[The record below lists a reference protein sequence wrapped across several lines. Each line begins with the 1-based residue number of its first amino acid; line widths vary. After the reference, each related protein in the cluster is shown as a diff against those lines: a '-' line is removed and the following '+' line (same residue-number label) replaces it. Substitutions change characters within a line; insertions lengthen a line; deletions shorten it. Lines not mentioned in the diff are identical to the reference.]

1 MKSTNENLNQEKNV
15 NYNNEKE
22 NTKLE
27 KNIIIS
33 LIILAIILLFIS
45 TFFIHDIIDT
55 GTINSTQTTQ
65 INYPEPNKPDD
76 NNNNNSNNNNNNNNG
91 NNNNDNNNNDINN
104 GNNSGNN
111 SGNNN
116 NNTQPIIVDEEARI
130 RILEESTDWSQLKE
144 LDIFKTNY
152 ECVKEGKIAPGV
164 QGTYIYTVENYGEK
178 PMVYDMKYTDENP
191 YKINMVYKL
200 KRNGQYVAGNE
211 NTWVNL
217 SKLDLKDLK
226 IKSKT
231 TDIYSLEWKWEDS
244 ENDTEIGETEGAYY
258 KLFISSYAEED
269 VQ

>member
-1 MKSTNENLNQEKNV
+1 MKEK
-15 NYNNEKE
+15 KQAKQHGSALK
-22 NTKLE
+22 T
-27 KNIIIS
+27 
-33 LIILAIILLFIS
+33 LIVLLLVIILLATSLGLFAWAKYVTS
-45 TFFIHDIIDT
+45 LK
-55 GTINSTQTTQ
+55 GTSAVDVAKWNFDLTLRAGERTVTSPTQT
-65 INYPEPNKPDD
+65 
-76 NNNNNSNNNNNNNNG
+76 
-91 NNNNDNNNNDINN
+91 
-104 GNNSGNN
+104 
-111 SGNNN
+111 
-116 NNTQPIIVDEEARI
+116 
-130 RILEESTDWSQLKE
+130 
-144 LDIFKTNY
+144 LDLATTTYQNIA
-152 ECVKEGKIAPGV
+152 EGKIAPGV

-244 ENDTEIGETEGAYY
+244 ENDTEIGETEGANY